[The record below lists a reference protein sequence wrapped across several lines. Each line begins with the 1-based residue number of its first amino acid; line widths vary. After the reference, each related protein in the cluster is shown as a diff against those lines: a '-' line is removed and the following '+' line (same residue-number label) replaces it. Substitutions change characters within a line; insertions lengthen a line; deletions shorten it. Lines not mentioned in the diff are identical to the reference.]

1 MTLHPRMPN
10 LVPTGSIQVAQT
22 DIGLVVDSRSVAGRL
37 GLNHGEWLT
46 NVVKKYEKQCGSE
59 FGNVHFQN
67 GGLERV
73 TTTGE
78 SRGTVQTKYAL
89 LTEEQAIFFMTCSR
103 NKPEVI
109 ACKLELVKKFSQA
122 KAMLSQA
129 IAKPVTLSLE
139 EALLDRL
146 KEKAFEAPTIEEF
159 VKVSTLAT
167 QFSELMKQI

>member
-46 NVVKKYEKQCGSE
+46 NVVKKYEKQCSSE
-59 FGNVHFQN
+59 FGLLHFQN
-67 GGLERV
+67 GVNQGV
-73 TTTGE
+73 T
-78 SRGTVQTKYAL
+78 RGTPQRYAL

-129 IAKPVTLSLE
+129 IANPVALTLE
-139 EALLDRL
+139 DTLLNRL
-146 KEKAFEAPTIEEF
+146 KDKALNASSLDDLS
-159 VKVSTLAT
+159 KLSTLAT
-167 QFSELMKQI
+167 QFSELIKQI